1 MLKSAG
7 KLSNRLSLSGLFA
20 SHCLVG
26 VSARR
31 GGLPDA
37 EVFVSG
43 TIEEIGAIYEA

>member
-7 KLSNRLSLSGLFA
+7 KLSKRLSLSGLLA

-31 GGLPDA
+31 VGLPDA
-37 EVFVSG
+37 VVFVSG
-43 TIEEIGAIYEA
+43 IVEGIGAIYEA